1 MKKLLISFILIAAP
15 LLAQSITVDGKT
27 ELYGNGDAY
36 FPKFSPDG
44 SKVFFTHSGYKGLEY
59 VDIASGSVEK
69 LSDAN
74 GAGYEFC
81 FSSDGSEVYYK
92 MDSYKGMKKYS
103 TLLSQNLASKE
114 VKTLE
119 AEKRNLSFARTVSEG
134 TLYYQYEMNLK
145 SVEMP
150 SSLRK
155 SSAASDIALL
165 NESGAMVLVRN
176 GYKKTIEP
184 FGKNIYIWP
193 SLSPDGTKILFTLA
207 SKGTFI
213 SDLDGNILASLGK
226 ANAPQWSPDGKW
238 IVYMDDYDNGSNF
251 TKSDLFAVSAD
262 GSVKVDLSYG
272 EDEIEMYPQWSA
284 DGSKIVYH
292 TDSGKIMLLNLTIA
306 E

>member
-1 MKKLLISFILIAAP
+1 
-15 LLAQSITVDGKT
+15 
-27 ELYGNGDAY
+27 
-36 FPKFSPDG
+36 
-44 SKVFFTHSGYKGLEY
+44 
-59 VDIASGSVEK
+59 
-69 LSDAN
+69 
-74 GAGYEFC
+74 
-81 FSSDGSEVYYK
+81 
-92 MDSYKGMKKYS
+92 
-103 TLLSQNLASKE
+103 
-114 VKTLE
+114 
-119 AEKRNLSFARTVSEG
+119 
-134 TLYYQYEMNLK
+134 
-145 SVEMP
+145 MP

-155 SSAASDIALL
+155 SSAAGEVALL

-213 SDLDGNILASLGK
+213 SDLEGNILVSLGK

-238 IVYMDDYDNGSNF
+238 IVYMDDYDNGSSF
-251 TKSDLFAVSAD
+251 TRSDLFAVSAD